1 MTTRDLLDKQAV
13 NRDFNSG
20 RGMERGGRGEE
31 RGRGEREESL
41 QLLGIILGDCLAGG
55 CGERRADLQHMVQK
69 AGAGAGRIKTPKAT
83 DPKELFIPPP
93 ADVH

>member
-20 RGMERGGRGEE
+20 RGKE
-31 RGRGEREESL
+31 RGRGGKREREESL
-41 QLLGIILGDCLAGG
+41 RLLGIILGDCLARG
-55 CGERRADLQHMVQK
+55 CRERRADLQHMVQRAS
-69 AGAGAGRIKTPKAT
+69 AGGGRIKTPKAA

>member
-20 RGMERGGRGEE
+20 RGKERGVGGE
-31 RGRGEREESL
+31 REREESL
-41 QLLGIILGDCLAGG
+41 RLLGIILGDCLAGG
-55 CGERRADLQHMVQK
+55 CGERRADLQHMVQRAS
-69 AGAGAGRIKTPKAT
+69 AGGGRIKTPKAA

>member
-1 MTTRDLLDKQAV
+1 MTTRDLLGKWAV

-20 RGMERGGRGEE
+20 RGK
-31 RGRGEREESL
+31 
-41 QLLGIILGDCLAGG
+41 
-55 CGERRADLQHMVQK
+55 ERRRAKRERRKFAMAGDHFRRLPGWRLRRKEADLEHMVQRAS
-69 AGAGAGRIKTPKAT
+69 AGGGRIKTLSGA